1 MAIMKRKIAIHR
13 DFVETMISIW
23 ADDSYIPAIEEIC
36 GVVKVDPDNS
46 LRNCWMVY
54 LDPRYDRA
62 EIIKEILE
70 L

>member
-1 MAIMKRKIAIHR
+1 MATMKRKIAIQH
-13 DFVETMISIW
+13 DLVPTQISIW
-23 ADDSYIPAIEEIC
+23 SDDSYIPAIEEIC
-36 GVVKVDPDNS
+36 GVVKVEPDNF

-62 EIIKEILE
+62 EVIKEILD

>member
-1 MAIMKRKIAIHR
+1 MATMKRKIVIQH

-23 ADDSYIPAIEEIC
+23 ADDSYIPSIEEIC
-36 GVVKVDPDNS
+36 GVVKVESDVF

-62 EIIKEILE
+62 DVIKEILE

>member
-1 MAIMKRKIAIHR
+1 MATMKRKIAIHY

-36 GVVKVDPDNS
+36 GVVKVESDVS

-54 LDPRYDRA
+54 LDPRYDKV
-62 EIIKEILE
+62 EVIKEILE

>member
-1 MAIMKRKIAIHR
+1 MATMKRKIAIHC

-36 GVVKVDPDNS
+36 GVVKVESDVS

-54 LDPRYDRA
+54 LDSRYDKV
-62 EIIKEILE
+62 EVIKEILE